1 MRTLRFLISARHL
14 CARGRGIPAGQAL
27 GTGNNAQVTCCLHTS
42 PPPGPPQATS
52 SAGSVTPYEDV
63 FQREQRNKA
72 SFVEV
77 LDLYCNR
84 DVRRRGHV
92 EIIEAAL
99 RWMTE
104 FGVEKDLEVYNKL
117 LDVFPK
123 EVFVPQNY
131 IQRMFNHY
139 PRQQECAIRVLEQ
152 MENYGIT
159 PNKQTCFLLLQI
171 FGARSHPIRKYQRMM
186 YWFPRFKHTNPFP
199 VPAELPADPVELS
212 RMCLHRIANDLD
224 SRVAVYQMPYTEK
237 CDDGKE
243 REHLHVVGIQ
253 SPSQVSLL
261 AAHNPSTP
269 VYVEGPFPLWLRKT
283 CVYYYILRADPDPM
297 RKEEEIDN
305 ERSLYY
311 PLSLDLE
318 LDRDLGD
325 DDSFDVDDVEEGPVF
340 AMCMAGSGDE
350 LLLGKW
356 IRGLQETNPILGQT
370 PVVFRLNSGPQELSV
385 PQEKE
390 AEPKGELEDDEGE
403 REPERRRMEQ

>member
-1 MRTLRFLISARHL
+1 MRTLRFLLSARHL
-14 CARGRGIPAGQAL
+14 SPRAKGIPVLQTL
-27 GTGNNAQVTCCLHTS
+27 GHKAQRPMTCSLHTS
-42 PPPGPPQATS
+42 QPPGPPQTTS
-52 SAGSVTPYEDV
+52 SAGSVAPYEDV
-63 FQREQRNKA
+63 FKKEQRNK
-72 SFVEV
+72 SNFVEV
-77 LDLYCNR
+77 LDLYCKR
-84 DVRRRGHV
+84 DTRRRGHV
-92 EIIEAAL
+92 EIIETAL
-99 RWMTE
+99 RWMPE

-123 EVFVPQNY
+123 EIFIPQNF

-152 MENYGIT
+152 MEHYGIT

-171 FGARSHPIRKYQRMM
+171 FGDRSHPIKKYQRMM
-186 YWFPRFKHTNPFP
+186 YWFPRFKYTNPFP

-212 RMCLHRIANDLD
+212 RMCLHRIAADLD
-224 SRVAVYQMPYTEK
+224 SRVAVHQMPYTEK

-243 REHLHVVGIQ
+243 QEHLHIVGIQ

-261 AAHNPSTP
+261 AAHDPSTP
-269 VYVEGPFPLWLRKT
+269 VYVEGPFPLWLKKT

-297 RKEEEIDN
+297 ENEEEIDN
-305 ERSLYY
+305 ERSFYY
-311 PLSLDLE
+311 PLSLDIQ

-325 DDSFDVDDVEEGPVF
+325 DDSFDVDDVVEGPVF

-350 LLLGKW
+350 RLLGKW

-390 AEPKGELEDDEGE
+390 AQPKQEVEEEE
-403 REPERRRMEQ
+403 REPERHRMEQ